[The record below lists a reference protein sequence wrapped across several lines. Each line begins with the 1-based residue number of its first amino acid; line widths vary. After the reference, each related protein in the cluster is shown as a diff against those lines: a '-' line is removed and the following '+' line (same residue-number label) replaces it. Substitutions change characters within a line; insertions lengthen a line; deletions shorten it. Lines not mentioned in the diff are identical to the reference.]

1 VPVTLLPDVEAIT
14 SAYLRSN
21 ADVTGLVGQ
30 RVYTQMPKKPVENN
44 LFPLVLISQFNDSL
58 TAPPMPYW
66 VTSRIQ
72 FSCYGGAT
80 KMAWT
85 VATTIRVLLLTDF
98 IGAHSGGVV
107 TVSDASGLQDLPD
120 ASIGDSPQ
128 PRWIFD
134 ATITARP
141 G

>member
-1 VPVTLLPDVEAIT
+1 MTVTLLPDVEQIT

-21 ADVTGLVGQ
+21 ADVTALVGQ
-30 RVYTQMPKKPVENN
+30 NVYTVLPAEPVANN
-44 LFPLVLISQFNDSL
+44 LFPLVLLTQFNDSL
-58 TAPPMPYW
+58 LAPPMPYF
-66 VTSRIQ
+66 VSSRIQ
-72 FSCYGGAT
+72 FSCYGGP
-80 KMAWT
+80 KKLAWQ

-107 TVSDASGLQDLPD
+107 TVTDASGLQDLPD
-120 ASIGDSPQ
+120 ASFDPPK